1 MYGVGTDFIVSALS
15 LTVLLNIFTNFTILT
30 VTGALPKVPVI
41 SKQEPSDFHFII
53 REFISFFCRIA
64 FSRAS
69 MLNKCVESCHPCLF
83 LV

>member
-1 MYGVGTDFIVSALS
+1 MSALS
-15 LTVLLNIFTNFTILT
+15 LTVLLNIFTNLNILT

-41 SKQEPSDFHFII
+41 SKQVPSDFHFII
-53 REFISFFCRIA
+53 RESFISFFCRIA